1 MVEVGLMSKGQGFY
15 GALDQYWSIQPKP
28 RLHRRNTYFDSELSN
43 AEALRF
49 GLIVSVLAMA
59 IICFWQLM
67 VVLL

>member
-1 MVEVGLMSKGQGFY
+1 MSNQGLL
-15 GALDQYWSIQPKP
+15 GAIEQYWSVEPKP
-28 RLHRRNTYFDSELSN
+28 RLHRRNTYFDSQLSN